1 MSRGLKQSC
10 VLRRLL
16 LSSQFQGLD
25 ADGEGAPPVPLVLC
39 GHFEKQRVRT
49 LGPVGVRLGRA
60 GAGEGPLDH
69 DVQRDGSRPLRGLG
83 GGARR
88 IEQHRYGLGE
98 RVRVRVLMVE
108 VVGVDV
114 LPRRRGRLV
123 RGERGR
129 GGRGRQLIAH
139 WHVAGLVP
147 RVRRGGDVLAGG
159 RRLLRVPL
167 GDGGGPLRRHRWGRL
182 GWHQAGATTRLGE
195 VGWKRRVKFNMHEN
209 KTQQKGCV

>member
-1 MSRGLKQSC
+1 MSGGFKQSSA
-10 VLRRLL
+10 LRHLL

-25 ADGEGAPPVPLVLC
+25 ADGEGAAPVPLVLR

-83 GGARR
+83 GGAGRV
-88 IEQHRYGLGE
+88 EQHRYGLGE

-114 LPRRRGRLV
+114 LPGRGGRLV

-129 GGRGRQLIAH
+129 GGRGRQRVARRDA
-139 WHVAGLVP
+139 AGLVP
-147 RVRRGGDVLAGG
+147 RVRRRDDVLAGG
-159 RRLLRVPL
+159 RGLLRVPL
-167 GDGGGPLRRHRWGRL
+167 GDGGGPLRGHRWGRL
-182 GWHQAGATTRLGE
+182 GWHQAGAATRLGE
-195 VGWKRRVKFNMHEN
+195 VGWKRRGKVNTHEN
-209 KTQQKGCV
+209 KTQPKGSV